1 MQKMLRSLFSGAI
14 ALLMGISLVA
24 CGGGGG
30 SGSTTPADPAITTQP
45 ASVTVYSTET
55 ATFNVVATGT
65 GRLAYLWRKAGI
77 PISGAT
83 SSSYTIPSTTLG
95 DAGSYSVVVTG
106 TKGSTASNNVTL
118 TVQDAAPAITS
129 QPSGQSVLAGQ
140 TATFSVQ
147 ATGKPTLSFQW
158 KKNNANISGAR
169 SSSYTT
175 SATSMADNGSTYT
188 VEISN
193 GQGSIS
199 SNRAVLN
206 VTATSSISTACTG
219 VNCAAINATTYGGS
233 GTGVWKYDNSSS
245 ANAVSLNID
254 IAGVSAGK
262 QVTLA
267 FSNGGINSASTA
279 PQTGTQAS
287 TDLMQSAEIYATQ
300 PDKFSKLS
308 QQQIH
313 RHHAHERA
321 HSGFLEH
328 NSELVNRIKSGQK
341 TTLFDPKKPSMPAA
355 APAIGNTRTWVDY
368 STSPSTSYPSTNQFN
383 CSLPNGRNVVFW
395 KSNTDS
401 SLTPSILNTFT
412 SSVCGNNKGFHQL
425 IGLLG
430 DAWGPQPYSNLI
442 SDSTM
447 QDINIAFVNPPSN
460 TGWAGYFWGR
470 NNFISTPSYLTN
482 SALVFFVNT
491 NSIASDVNFY
501 ISTLIHEAKH
511 MIGFYQKDILLDKTT
526 DTWFEET
533 GAMMAE
539 DIVLYGLTGYNK
551 IKDYRLP
558 AYMQTG
564 GNVSLNNWPS
574 LSSNNY
580 AMGGAFG
587 AFLNRRYG
595 TNLLTQ
601 SFTQCTGGS
610 AKTSS
615 YDCVNGLIVS
625 NGGVGLADELAR
637 MGASLHSKLPALGNP
652 SGYGYPAVTSN
663 GFSLSAIDT
672 STMTLAAPN
681 SVTTY
686 SSMSQTYLNETIA
699 AGKTRYIRNGVH
711 VPAGT
716 SFYLTIK

>member
-1 MQKMLRSLFSGAI
+1 MQKLLRSLFSGAT

-30 SGSTTPADPAITTQP
+30 S
-45 ASVTVYSTET
+45 
-55 ATFNVVATGT
+55 
-65 GRLAYLWRKAGI
+65 
-77 PISGAT
+77 
-83 SSSYTIPSTTLG
+83 SSI
-95 DAGSYSVVVTG
+95 
-106 TKGSTASNNVTL
+106 
-118 TVQDAAPAITS
+118 
-129 QPSGQSVLAGQ
+129 
-140 TATFSVQ
+140 
-147 ATGKPTLSFQW
+147 
-158 KKNNANISGAR
+158 
-169 SSSYTT
+169 
-175 SATSMADNGSTYT
+175 
-188 VEISN
+188 
-193 GQGSIS
+193 
-199 SNRAVLN
+199 LN
-206 VTATSSISTACTG
+206 VTATDSISIGCTG
-219 VNCAAINATTYGGS
+219 NNCAAINATTYGGS
-233 GTGVWKYDNSSS
+233 GTGVWKYNNSSS
-245 ANAVSLNID
+245 ASTVSLNID

-262 QVTLA
+262 QVTFA
-267 FSNGGINSASTA
+267 FSNGGISSASAA
-279 PQTGTQAS
+279 PQTGSQAS

-300 PDKFSKLS
+300 ADRFSKLS
-308 QQQIH
+308 QQQIQ
-313 RHHAHERA
+313 RHHAHEQA
-321 HSGFLEH
+321 HGEFLEQ
-328 NSELVNRIKSGQK
+328 NSGLAQRIKSGQK
-341 TTLFDPKKPSMPAA
+341 TTLFDPKKSSLPSPA
-355 APAIGNTRTWVDY
+355 PLIGSTRTWVDY
-368 STSPSTSYPSTNQFN
+368 WASPSASYPSTNQFN

-401 SLTPSILNTFT
+401 SLTTSILNTFA

-425 IGLLG
+425 IELLG
-430 DAWGPQPYSNLI
+430 DAWGSHSYSDLI
-442 SDSTM
+442 NDSTM

-460 TGWAGYFWGR
+460 TGWTGYFWGR
-470 NNFISTPSYLTN
+470 NNYISTPSYLTN

-511 MIGFYQKDILLDKTT
+511 MIGFYQNDMVLDKTT

-539 DIVLYGLTGYNK
+539 DIVIYGLTGYNK

-615 YDCVNGLIVS
+615 YDCVNGLIAS

-637 MGASLHSKLPALGNP
+637 MGASIHSKLPALGNP

-672 STMTLAAPN
+672 STMMLAAPN
-681 SVTTY
+681 SVTSY

-699 AGKTRYIRNGVH
+699 AGKTRYIRNGVL